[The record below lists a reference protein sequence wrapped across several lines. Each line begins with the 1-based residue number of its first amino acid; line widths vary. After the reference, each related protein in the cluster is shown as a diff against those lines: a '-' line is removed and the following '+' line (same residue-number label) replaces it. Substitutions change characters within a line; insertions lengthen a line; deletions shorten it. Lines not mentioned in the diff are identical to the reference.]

1 MSPEAL
7 SQLLACTSVP
17 RAVLT
22 HDDRLSMP
30 ANVFEELLAGSFFV
44 LHTTASHVLC
54 HCGEAGSLPVR
65 PPNYPNGTLRF
76 FVACREC
83 GRVEIEKSQLVR
95 WLVDLRPLERVLNRL
110 IMSDNT
116 AAIREVVPARLGQR
130 TLACRVREKVR
141 RRRPRQ
147 SAHGQALW
155 NNVAGVGG
163 LGVSAG

>member
-76 FVACREC
+76 FVACRGVWPC
-83 GRVEIEKSQLVR
+83 GNREI
-95 WLVDLRPLERVLNRL
+95 
-110 IMSDNT
+110 T
-116 AAIREVVPARLGQR
+116 ACA
-130 TLACRVREKVR
+130 
-141 RRRPRQ
+141 
-147 SAHGQALW
+147 
-155 NNVAGVGG
+155 VAGRSAATGAGIEPINHVRQYGG
-163 LGVSAG
+163 DP